1 MLEPVT
7 WLWWGFSNQQP
18 EIPQNVIYLS
28 NPRKTW
34 RQTNGQS
41 IIVQDI
47 SYAGAS
53 ATQTRRKERGKS
65 SATDPTSSAEPDHNS
80 SSNRGE
86 KKAEYIKLN
95 FPVLGTI
102 DKALLPEGVY
112 PILRKGN
119 LVKFCRVWAKLTSY
133 WVRRLIRGPP
143 ALSLSKCT

>member
-1 MLEPVT
+1 MP
-7 WLWWGFSNQQP
+7 
-18 EIPQNVIYLS
+18 
-28 NPRKTW
+28 
-34 RQTNGQS
+34 
-41 IIVQDI
+41 DI

-102 DKALLPEGVY
+102 DKAFLPEEVY

-133 WVRRLIRGPP
+133 WMRRLIRGPP
-143 ALSLSKCT
+143 ALSLSKCTKCDSPFKSEEDLRIHIANKNMNIQEILNIWNVY